1 MEWDGESCTVRT
13 IEIYDSD
20 GANPNSNLYT
30 ENFAVENMMSL
41 LYR

>member
-13 IEIYDSD
+13 IDIYDSD
-20 GANPNSNLYT
+20 GANPNSISVLKIH
-30 ENFAVENMMSL
+30 MMSL